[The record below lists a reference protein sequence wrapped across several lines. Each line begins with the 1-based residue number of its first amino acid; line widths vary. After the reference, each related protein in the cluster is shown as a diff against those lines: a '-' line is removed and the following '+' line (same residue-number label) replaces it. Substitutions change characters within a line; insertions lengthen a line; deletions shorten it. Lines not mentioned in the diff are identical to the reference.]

1 MRLVLSR
8 LATGLAFLSLAV
20 ALAAPAPARAQTF
33 PTGPVRIV
41 LPFATGGALD
51 VMARA
56 VAASMTTTLGQS
68 VFVESRPGGNSVI
81 GTQAVARAAPDG
93 HTLLIQATAFLI
105 VPAMMP
111 STPTYDPLKEFAPI
125 SNVSL
130 VSQVLVV
137 PPSSTAKNAAEFIA
151 LAKARPGALNYGSGG
166 AGTSAHMAAELLMRQ
181 AGMQLVHVPYKGNAP
196 ALVDLLG
203 GRLDLMFDNI
213 PSLLQHIGAGRLRP
227 LGVTSLKRSPL
238 LPDVPAISETV
249 PGYEASIFQ
258 GLFAP
263 AGTPP
268 AVLARLHAAVVRFT
282 DDPANKERF
291 AQQGTLL
298 EGSASPQAFAARLAA
313 DSEKWVGIVR
323 QAGIRAE

>member
-1 MRLVLSR
+1 MKRVLPR
-8 LATGLAFLSLAV
+8 AATGLAFLVLTV
-20 ALAAPAPARAQTF
+20 ALAAPIPARAQTF

-56 VAASMTTTLGQS
+56 VAASMTATLGQS

-81 GTQAVARAAPDG
+81 GTRAVARAAPDG
-93 HTLLIQATAFLI
+93 HTILIQATAFLV

-137 PPSSTAKNAAEFIA
+137 PPSSAAKTTAEFIA

-181 AGMQLVHVPYKGNAP
+181 AGLQLVHVPYKGNAP

-213 PSLLQHIGAGRLRP
+213 PSLLQHIAAGRLRP

-238 LPDVPAISETV
+238 LTEVPAISETV

-298 EGSASPQAFAARLAA
+298 EGSVSPQAFATRLAA

-323 QAGIRAE
+323 EAGIRAE